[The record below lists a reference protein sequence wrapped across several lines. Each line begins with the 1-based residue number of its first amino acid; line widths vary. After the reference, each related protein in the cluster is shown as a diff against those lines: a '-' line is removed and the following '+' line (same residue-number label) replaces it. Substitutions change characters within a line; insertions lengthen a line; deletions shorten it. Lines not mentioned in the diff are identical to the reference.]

1 MIGVVNQSPNS
12 WLAGVWPCCLGL
24 ALAAP
29 AFCGELQPGPALDR
43 WPSFRGVNA
52 AGCAERPLA
61 VSTWNAA
68 TGHNLL
74 WKTAI
79 PGLGHS
85 CPVIWDGQIFI
96 TTAISGDPKA
106 ELKTGRNGG
115 AGQSATDDSKHTWRV
130 YCLDFHSGKVRWEAT
145 ACAGVPKVK
154 RHPKSTQANATP
166 ATDGKRLVVF
176 FASEG
181 LYCYDLDGKLLW
193 QKDLGVIDA
202 GAFDNVALQWGSAS
216 SPIIFQDMVLVQ
228 CDQQQG
234 SFLAAFELASGKEI
248 WRDKRQEGPSW
259 STPVILQGKGR
270 AELIT
275 ASPNFSRGYDP
286 RTGKELWRLGNH
298 SSITVPTP
306 VVGKELIYL
315 ADGYS
320 RPGPKPIYAVRPGQ
334 SGDISLAQGTESSDA
349 IAWSRTRGGPYVPT
363 PILVGDLLY
372 VCNNIGVLACYD
384 GRTGKQ
390 LYEQRLG
397 GNYSASPIAAA
408 GRIYFT
414 SEEGDVRVIEAGPEF
429 KPLATNPIGEPCL
442 ATPALASGRLIVRT
456 ASALLAI
463 GVADV
468 KEDKQKGDKPKEDK
482 QKGDKPKEDK
492 QKAIEAEWKLRNGLW
507 EPVSAVVDGK
517 ERPAGKD
524 RKMVLEYKDETY
536 RDKVGDKIVGEG
548 ISRVDPT
555 QTPKAL
561 DIIPQRN
568 GVKGQTALAIYE
580 LKGDE
585 LIVCLARPGK
595 DRPKEF
601 ESKPDSGHVL
611 LKFKRVKP

>member
-1 MIGVVNQSPNS
+1 MIGVDSKRPNS
-12 WLAGVWPCCLGL
+12 WLVGQLPCCLAL

-29 AFCGELQPGPALDR
+29 AFCGELQPSPALDR

-52 AGCAERPLA
+52 AGCAERPVA

-74 WKTAI
+74 WKAPI
-79 PGLGHS
+79 PGLGNS
-85 CPVIWDGQIFI
+85 CPIVWDGQIFV

-106 ELKTGRNGG
+106 ELKTSRNGG
-115 AGQSATDDSKHTWRV
+115 AGQSATDDSKHAWRV

-216 SPIIFQDMVLVQ
+216 SPIIFQDLVIVQ

-234 SFLAAFELASGKEI
+234 SFLAAFEVATGKEI

-259 STPVILQGKGR
+259 STPVIFQGNGR

-275 ASPNFSRGYDP
+275 SSPNFSRGYDP

-306 VVGKELIYL
+306 VAGKELIYL

-320 RPGPKPIYAVRPGQ
+320 RPGPRPIYAVRPGQ

-363 PILVGDLLY
+363 PILVENLLY

-384 GRTGKQ
+384 GRSGKQ

-397 GNYSASPIAAA
+397 GSYSASPIAAA

-414 SEEGDVRVIEAGPEF
+414 SEEGDVRVIEAGPEY
-429 KPLATNPIGEPCL
+429 KPLAKNPIGEPCL
-442 ATPALASGRLIVRT
+442 ATPALADGRLIVRT

-463 GVADV
+463 GADD
-468 KEDKQKGDKPKEDK
+468 KQKDDKPKDDKQKGDKPK
-482 QKGDKPKEDK
+482 GDK

-517 ERPAGKD
+517 ERPVGKD